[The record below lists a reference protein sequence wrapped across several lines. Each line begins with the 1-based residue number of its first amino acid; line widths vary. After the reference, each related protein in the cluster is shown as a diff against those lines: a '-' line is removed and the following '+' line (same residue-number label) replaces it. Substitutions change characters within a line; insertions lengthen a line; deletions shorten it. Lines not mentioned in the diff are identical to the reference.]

1 MALKDLFKKFK
12 KKDNKI
18 LADDDFCRSDIIFHG
33 EKYLLLLLSYT
44 DNYHQDMVE
53 FLDAESNIDCYPCM
67 IHKIKF
73 SSYDE
78 TNESGE
84 TISHNRNYMLIGVF
98 DICGF
103 MKIYNFIESV
113 SNKILNTIMT
123 DIINNYE
130 ISNMSE
136 ANELVNNGIITLC
149 QNPNLDFDLL
159 VCDDGEYLD
168 PNIIK
173 SKAPNVFSG
182 LDILQFVRMQ
192 SNYYGYYFAQHAML
206 EDIDDNMSNVEFK
219 KSVYYNICK
228 KLFKNPSVEK
238 MRMLLRTP
246 LYILPDED
254 DSLPGDLDDESLDS
268 IFRENY
274 ERFSA
279 VADDSTLYED
289 IDEILED
296 DEESENMKD
305 EDKM

>member
-18 LADDDFCRSDIIFHG
+18 LADDDFCRSDVIFHG
-33 EKYLLLLLSYT
+33 ERYLILLLSYT
-44 DNYHQDMVE
+44 DNYHADMVE
-53 FLDAESNIDCYPCM
+53 FLDAERAIDSYPCFQ
-67 IHKIKF
+67 KIKF

-78 TNESGE
+78 TNDSGE
-84 TISHNRNYMLIGVF
+84 TISHNRNYMLLGVA
-98 DICGF
+98 DIREF
-103 MKIYNFIESV
+103 IRLYNFIGSI
-113 SNKILNTIMT
+113 SNKIINTIT
-123 DIINNYE
+123 ADIINNYDL
-130 ISNMSE
+130 SSFPE
-136 ANELVNNGIITLC
+136 AQELVENGIIKLNP
-149 QNPNLDFDLL
+149 NPNLDFDL
-159 VCDDGEYLD
+159 VICDDGEYLD

-173 SKAPNVFSG
+173 SKIPSVFTG
-182 LDILQFVRMQ
+182 LDILPFIEMGR
-192 SNYYGYYFAQHAML
+192 YYNWNFAIYDMM
-206 EDIDDNMSNVEFK
+206 DNIDNMTDAEFK
-219 KSVYYNICK
+219 ESVYYNICK
-228 KLFKNPSVEK
+228 KLFKNPSREK
-238 MRMLLRTP
+238 MHMLLTTP
-246 LYILPDED
+246 LYMLPDED